1 MQVKDVMTPNV
12 ICIDANEPVLKAA
25 RLMLQN
31 RISGLPVIDKDGE
44 LVGIVTEG
52 DFLRRSELGTQRQR
66 PKWLEF
72 ILGPGRPKEYTHSA
86 GRKVEEIMTPDPRTI
101 GEDETLEAVVDTM
114 ERHHVK
120 RLPVTRGG
128 RVVGIISRANLMHTL
143 ASLSRDA
150 KSSPGSDSTIRD
162 KILAA
167 IGKQD
172 WAPRINVIVNG
183 GVAELHGVITD
194 DRERAGLIVAAENV
208 PGVKRVR
215 DHLVWVEPIS
225 GMAFSSSDD
234 EANDRATCEMCDRT
248 LGFRSGIQKAVQL
261 GIGLAVVANT
271 VAIFVA
277 LTPLPAKGEEVLS
290 PAAQR
295 GLVIVRTNCS
305 RCHAVGKVGDSPLPI
320 APPFRTLHERYPV
333 EDLQEPLAEGIV
345 TGHPTMPEFRF
356 DPGQVG
362 DIIAYLKSLER

>member
-1 MQVKDVMTPNV
+1 MQVKDVMTANV
-12 ICIDANEPVLKAA
+12 VCIGAEEPVLKAA

-72 ILGPGRPKEYTHSA
+72 IVGPGRLAQEFTHSS

-120 RLPVTRGG
+120 RLPVIRDG
-128 RVVGIISRANLMHTL
+128 RVVGIVSRANLMHAL
-143 ASLSRDA
+143 ASLSRDVPA
-150 KSSPGSDSTIRD
+150 PAAGDLAIRD
-162 KILAA
+162 QILAA

-172 WAPRINVIVNG
+172 WAPRINVIVNA

-215 DHLVWVEPIS
+215 DHLVWVEPMS
-225 GMAFSSSDD
+225 GMAFPSSED
-234 EANDRATCEMCDRT
+234 EANDRA
-248 LGFRSGIQKAVQL
+248 AV
-261 GIGLAVVANT
+261 
-271 VAIFVA
+271 
-277 LTPLPAKGEEVLS
+277 
-290 PAAQR
+290 
-295 GLVIVRTNCS
+295 
-305 RCHAVGKVGDSPLPI
+305 
-320 APPFRTLHERYPV
+320 
-333 EDLQEPLAEGIV
+333 
-345 TGHPTMPEFRF
+345 
-356 DPGQVG
+356 
-362 DIIAYLKSLER
+362 